1 MNLKKVERLAYSVLE
16 EFHIT
21 EPHVPIRTIAKE
33 LGISVI
39 DEKFNDSDISG
50 MLFRD
55 ENKKV
60 NIIGVNSSHSPNRQR
75 FTIAHEL
82 GHFLL
87 HKGET
92 NHFDRAGVFRVNYR
106 NSVSS
111 TATNN
116 EEIEANTFAAAILMP
131 EHFIMPA
138 IEQKLSDGLD
148 ISDDSDEIS
157 EIAEL
162 FKVSS
167 QALYFRLSKLGY
179 V

>member
-1 MNLKKVERLAYSVLE
+1 MNLKKVERLANTVLE
-16 EFHIT
+16 EFKIT
-21 EPHVPIRTIAKE
+21 APHVPIREIAKD
-33 LGISVI
+33 LGVHVI

-55 ENKKV
+55 ENKKLNV
-60 NIIGVNSSHSPNRQR
+60 IGVNSSHSPNRQR

-92 NHFDRAGVFRVNYR
+92 NHFDRAGTFKVNYR

-111 TATNN
+111 TATSK

-131 EHFIMPA
+131 EHFLVPI
-138 IEQKLSDGLD
+138 IEQRLSDGLD

-157 EIAEL
+157 EIASQ
-162 FKVSS
+162 FKVST

>member
-1 MNLKKVERLAYSVLE
+1 MNLKKVERLAYSILE
-16 EFHIT
+16 EFKIT
-21 EPHVPIRTIAKE
+21 EPHVPIRNIAKE

-39 DEKFNDSDISG
+39 DEDFSDSDISG

-55 ENKKV
+55 EEENI
-60 NIIGVNSSHSPNRQR
+60 NIIGVNSSHSKNRQR
-75 FTIAHEL
+75 FTIAHEV

-92 NHFDRAGVFRVNYR
+92 THFDRGAFRVNYR
-106 NSVSS
+106 NSLSS
-111 TATNN
+111 TATNK

-131 EHFIMPA
+131 EHFIIPA

-148 ISDDSDEIS
+148 ISDDINEIG

-162 FKVSS
+162 FRVSP
-167 QALYFRLSKLGY
+167 QALYIRLGKLGY
-179 V
+179 I